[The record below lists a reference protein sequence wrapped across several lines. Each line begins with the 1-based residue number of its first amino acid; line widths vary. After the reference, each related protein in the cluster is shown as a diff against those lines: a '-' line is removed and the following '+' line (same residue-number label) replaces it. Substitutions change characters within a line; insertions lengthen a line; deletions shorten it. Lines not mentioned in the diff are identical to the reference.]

1 MRNNLVFFDDKAIL
15 KAVDKGT
22 RKALSKWGAYVR
34 SDARRSL
41 RNAKKNRPN
50 SRPGEPPRLHTGELK
65 RFLFFAYDLASKSV
79 VVGPQKLTK
88 LGSAPETLEYGE

>member
-41 RNAKKNRPN
+41 RNATKNRPN
-50 SRPGEPPRLHTGELK
+50 
-65 RFLFFAYDLASKSV
+65 
-79 VVGPQKLTK
+79 
-88 LGSAPETLEYGE
+88 